1 MTPGNNTTAAPDDK
15 SEWLYGVHS
24 VSEALRAGRR
34 RFLELCLLRNHG
46 SARLSA
52 IAELGELRSV
62 PIKVADADT
71 LTRLCGSNDHQGAV
85 MRTGLYPLLRVDSL
99 FSVASSPGRHLFL
112 MMLDSIQDPHNL
124 GAILRSAVCAG
135 ADGLVVHRHRFAPA
149 GPTVSR
155 VSAGALEHAA
165 VYQVTNLADTIAQ
178 LQKETQLWVV
188 GLDHRSP
195 RLIYEA
201 NLTGH
206 LALVVGG
213 EEKGLRQLVKKRCD
227 DLVSIPQTGPIESLN
242 ASVASAVGIFEA
254 VRQRTAGQKR

>member
-1 MTPGNNTTAAPDDK
+1 MTPGSNTVTAPDGRP
-15 SEWLYGVHS
+15 EWLCGVHS

-34 RFLELCLLRNHG
+34 RFFELCFLRDHG
-46 SARLSA
+46 SGRLSTL
-52 IAELGELRSV
+52 AELGARRSV
-62 PIKVADADT
+62 PIKTADAET
-71 LTRLCGSNDHQGAV
+71 LTRLCGSGAHQGV
-85 MRTGLYPLLRVDSL
+85 GLRTGPYPLLNFESL
-99 FSVASSPGRHLFL
+99 IAVASSPDRPLFL
-112 MMLDSIQDPHNL
+112 MILDSIQDPHNL

-135 ADGLVVHRHRFAPA
+135 VDGLVVHRHRFAPA

-195 RLIYEA
+195 RSIFETS
-201 NLTGH
+201 LTGH

-213 EEKGLRQLVKKRCD
+213 EEKGLRQLVKRRCD
-227 DLVSIPQTGPIESLN
+227 DLVSIPQTGPINSLN
-242 ASVASAVGIFEA
+242 ASAASAVGIFEA
-254 VRQRTAGQKR
+254 VRQRAPGLER